1 MRSRPFFA
9 LIGAVALVSVAV
21 TASQGAAAAKAACN
35 NSNPLVY
42 GEMIS
47 LSGPAAGIGKL
58 DQQGASMGVRDVN
71 AAGGVL
77 GRCLKEDLKDDE
89 GTPTKAAQ
97 VVREL
102 IDQDGVKFIVGPFFS
117 SPTSVTIPVMNQAK
131 VININESSFTAAG
144 DPTQYPYTFKREVN
158 TDQQAATFIP
168 FLQANHWKTAAILAV
183 NNALGTILVP
193 AVQQLAQAA
202 GITITKVVFVNSG
215 SPDVTAQMSE
225 LKSTNPQVLLGLV
238 TADPDQVALIKAKL
252 ALDWKIP
259 LAGFSTIAGPGTVNS
274 FSKAQLN
281 GVYAGQTYKTLTYKS
296 ARAGQGKPTFP
307 PALKFVREFAHWINA
322 HNIKETISQP
332 SGGYDSVEMLA
343 WAINGAKTTDADAVK
358 NFMETHA
365 YVGVRGKYIWSK
377 SQHYGMNLPMLAF
390 GVANSLNNYG
400 LLRLAPGQ

>member
-1 MRSRPFFA
+1 VLFRS
-9 LIGAVALVSVAV
+9 
-21 TASQGAAAAKAACN
+21 
-35 NSNPLVY
+35 
-42 GEMIS
+42 
-47 LSGPAAGIGKL
+47 PAAGIGKL

-238 TADPDQVALIKAKL
+238 TADPDQVAMIKAKL

-307 PALKFVREFAHWINA
+307 PAIKFVREFAHWINA

-332 SGGYDSVEMLA
+332 SGGYDSVERLA